1 MSNRRSIFVII
12 CLLAITTAWAE
23 PISESQARQIA
34 AQFMANRSM
43 PSSTL
48 RKARKAP
55 MAATDSSEKAAYY
68 VFNADEG
75 YVEIL

>member
-1 MSNRRSIFVII
+1 MKHIIPMPCKPMRNRRNILVII
-12 CLLAITTAWAE
+12 CLLAITTVWAE

-43 PSSTL
+43 PSTTL

-55 MAATDSSEKAAYY
+55 
-68 VFNADEG
+68 
-75 YVEIL
+75 